1 MTRTVQESPRADPVR
16 RASEEIVPLRIRAT
30 TPCELGAPRRLT
42 AQEATI
48 ARMLVEGMAERR
60 VAAELCIGAVAL
72 RAHLAR
78 ICAKL
83 DVPCPADLVTV
94 LGRGTMLE
102 FDPRQA
108 DRAAES
114 GAQAPLA
121 LLRLT
126 AQEEAVHRLL
136 RHGLGERQVAAELF
150 IGIGAVRSHV
160 AHIQAKLGIEDRI
173 RR

>member
-1 MTRTVQESPRADPVR
+1 MTRTIQGSSRADPIR
-16 RASEEIVPLRIRAT
+16 RASEETVPLRIRAT
-30 TPCELGAPRRLT
+30 EPCEFGAHRRLT

-48 ARMLVEGMAERR
+48 GRMLVEGMDERQ

-83 DVPCPADLVTV
+83 DVPGPADLVTV
-94 LGRGTMLE
+94 LGRGTMLD
-102 FDPRQA
+102 FDPRQIG
-108 DRAAES
+108 RPAES
-114 GAQAPLA
+114 GVPVPAAR
-121 LLRLT
+121 LRLT
-126 AQEEAVHRLL
+126 PQEDAVHRLL
-136 RHGLGERQVAAELF
+136 RCGLDERQVAAELF

-160 AHIQAKLGIEDRI
+160 AHIQAKLGIEERI

>member
-1 MTRTVQESPRADPVR
+1 VG
-16 RASEEIVPLRIRAT
+16 ASD
-30 TPCELGAPRRLT
+30 RLN

-48 ARMLVEGMAERR
+48 ARMLVEGMAERQ
-60 VAAELCIGAVAL
+60 VAAELFIGAVAL

-83 DVPCPADLVTV
+83 DIGSPGDLVTV
-94 LGRGTMLE
+94 IGHGTALD
-102 FDPRQA
+102 FDPRQG

-114 GAQAPLA
+114 CARPPAA
-121 LLRLT
+121 RVWLT
-126 AQEEAVHRLL
+126 SQEDAVHRLL
-136 RHGLGERQVAAELF
+136 HDGLDERQVAAELF

-160 AHIQAKLGIEDRI
+160 AHIQEKLGVQGPF